1 MPVSEAQ
8 RDATDREWLLPR
20 HFPSN
25 ISDKHD
31 DPLAEVKEEKPRTD
45 HRQDEIKEKPKE
57 EETKQDKKPAKP
69 RATWPLVL
77 GAIVLSAFIALVVW
91 IIFRPRA
98 DIWTDDAY
106 ITVHYANIAPRIS
119 GQVSTVQV
127 DDNQAVKAGQVL
139 VTLDPRDY
147 ETAVSSAEAALARDS
162 AQLAEVT
169 AILARQP
176 AFINQQEAEVAT
188 AQAQL
193 AFAEPNARRY
203 ESLAANGAGS
213 IQQRQQ
219 TESALQQSKAQLSN
233 AQAAY
238 EAARRQLDVI
248 KAQELAAAAVIET
261 DKAQLEQAKL
271 NLSYTRILAPVDG
284 MVGERSVEVGNTVA
298 PGTTLMT
305 VVPLDSVY
313 ITANYREVELVHLRG
328 GEHATIHVDAYNIDL
343 DGIVDSVAPATGISF
358 APIQP
363 NNATG
368 NFTKIVQ
375 RLPVKIDVS
384 PNQPLAKLLRVGL
397 SVETTIHTGLED
409 VVEEQRHSTSRVPG
423 LAFLDQ
429 AD

>member
-1 MPVSEAQ
+1 MPVTEAQ

-45 HRQDEIKEKPKE
+45 HRQVEIKEKPKE

-69 RATWPLVL
+69 RAAWPLVL
-77 GAIVLSAFIALVVW
+77 GAIVLSAFVALVAW

-106 ITVHYANIAPRIS
+106 ITVHYATIAPRIS

-147 ETAVSSAEAALARDS
+147 ETAVASAEAALGRDS

-169 AILARQP
+169 ATLARQP

-203 ESLAANGAGS
+203 
-213 IQQRQQ
+213 
-219 TESALQQSKAQLSN
+219 
-233 AQAAY
+233 
-238 EAARRQLDVI
+238 
-248 KAQELAAAAVIET
+248 
-261 DKAQLEQAKL
+261 
-271 NLSYTRILAPVDG
+271 RILG
-284 MVGERSVEVGNTVA
+284 GERRGLD
-298 PGTTLMT
+298 PTT
-305 VVPLDSVY
+305 
-313 ITANYREVELVHLRG
+313 TA
-328 GEHATIHVDAYNIDL
+328 D
-343 DGIVDSVAPATGISF
+343 
-358 APIQP
+358 
-363 NNATG
+363 
-368 NFTKIVQ
+368 
-375 RLPVKIDVS
+375 
-384 PNQPLAKLLRVGL
+384 
-397 SVETTIHTGLED
+397 
-409 VVEEQRHSTSRVPG
+409 
-423 LAFLDQ
+423 
-429 AD
+429 